1 MNSPAL
7 VVAASG
13 GGSNLQAIIDAIAA
27 GSLAMRI
34 ALVISDQP
42 TCGAVQRALAHNIAV
57 CAIPYPRKATA
68 LQRIAWESQAM
79 QVVNCFAPDMLLLS
93 GFMRIL
99 SSTTLAHV
107 SVPML
112 NQHPALL
119 PDDGGD
125 TVSLRDGRTI
135 PALRGAHVVRD
146 AIAQRL
152 PVTGCTIH
160 RVVPEVDRGPVIA
173 RVEVAIQPD
182 DDEASLHTRIRAV
195 EQNLLLDT
203 LQTFVSEFATEKN
216 PSSVP

>member
-1 MNSPAL
+1 MKQPAL

-13 GGSNLQAIIDAIAA
+13 GGSNLQALIDAIAT
-27 GSLAMRI
+27 GGLAMRI

-57 CAIPYPRKATA
+57 CAIPYPRRADPIK
-68 LQRIAWESQAM
+68 RISWETQAM
-79 QVVNCFAPDMLLLS
+79 QVVDCFAPDIILLS

-99 SSTTLAHV
+99 SSTTLARV
-107 SVPML
+107 TVPLL

-125 TVSLRDGRTI
+125 TVTLSDGRTI

-160 RVVPEVDRGPVIA
+160 RVVPEVDRGPVLA
-173 RVEVAIQPD
+173 RAEVTVHPD
-182 DDEASLHTRIRAV
+182 DDEVTLHSRIRAV
-195 EQNLLLDT
+195 EQQLLIT
-203 LQTFVSEFATEKN
+203 TMQTFVSR
-216 PSSVP
+216 

>member
-1 MNSPAL
+1 MKQPAL

-13 GGSNLQAIIDAIAA
+13 GGSNLQALIDAIATK
-27 GSLAMRI
+27 SLAMRI

-57 CAIPYPRKATA
+57 CAIPYPRRATA
-68 LQRIAWESQAM
+68 LQRIAWETQAM
-79 QVVNCFAPDMLLLS
+79 QVVDCFGPDIMLLS

-99 SSTTLAHV
+99 SSPTLARV
-107 SVPML
+107 TVPLL

-125 TVSLRDGRTI
+125 TVTLSDGRTI

-160 RVVPEVDRGPVIA
+160 RVVPEVDSGPVLA
-173 RVEVAIQPD
+173 RAEVPVHSD
-182 DDEASLHTRIRAV
+182 DNEVTLHGRIRAV
-195 EQNLLLDT
+195 EQQLLITT
-203 LQTFVSEFATEKN
+203 LQSFV
-216 PSSVP
+216 

>member
-1 MNSPAL
+1 MTVPAV

-27 GSLAMRI
+27 GSLDLRI

-42 TCGAVQRALAHNIAV
+42 SCGAVQRAITHAIPV
-57 CAIPYPRKATA
+57 CAIPYPRRATA
-68 LQRIAWESQAM
+68 VQRIAWEEQAM
-79 QVVNCFAPDMLLLS
+79 AVVNCFAPNLILLS

-99 SSTTLAHV
+99 SSETLSQT

-125 TVSLRDGRTI
+125 DVVLQDGRVI

-146 AIAQRL
+146 ALTRGL
-152 PVTGCTIH
+152 TVTGCTIH

-173 RVEVAIQPD
+173 RATVEIDPAD
-182 DDEASLHTRIRAV
+182 TEATLHARIRLV
-195 EQNLLLDT
+195 EQRLLLDT
-203 LQTFVSEFATEKN
+203 LHQRVW
-216 PSSVP
+216 

>member
-1 MNSPAL
+1 MKHPAL

-13 GGSNLQAIIDAIAA
+13 GGSNLQALIDAIAT

-57 CAIPYPRKATA
+57 CAIPYPRRAPM
-68 LQRIAWESQAM
+68 LERIAWETQAM
-79 QVVNCFAPDMLLLS
+79 QVVDCFAPNIILLS

-99 SSTTLAHV
+99 SSTTLARV
-107 SVPML
+107 TVPLL

-125 TVSLRDGRTI
+125 IVTLSDGRTI

-160 RVVPEVDRGPVIA
+160 RVVPEVDRGPVLA
-173 RVEVAIQPD
+173 RAEVTVYAD
-182 DDEASLHTRIRAV
+182 DDEMTLHARIRAV
-195 EQNLLLDT
+195 EQQLLIT
-203 LQTFVSEFATEKN
+203 TMQTFV
-216 PSSVP
+216 

>member
-1 MNSPAL
+1 MTVPAV

-27 GSLAMRI
+27 GSLNLRI

-42 TCGAVQRALAHNIAV
+42 SCGAVQRAIIHAIPV
-57 CAIPYPRKATA
+57 CAIPYPRRATA
-68 LQRIAWESQAM
+68 AQRIAWEEQAM
-79 QVVNCFAPDMLLLS
+79 SVVHCFAPDLILLS

-99 SSTTLAHV
+99 SSETLSQT

-125 TVSLRDGRTI
+125 DVVLPDGRVI

-146 AIAQRL
+146 ALTRGL
-152 PVTGCTIH
+152 TVTGCTIH
-160 RVVPEVDRGPVIA
+160 RVVPQVDRGPVIA
-173 RVEVAIQPD
+173 RATVEIDPAD
-182 DDEASLHTRIRAV
+182 TEATLHARIRLV
-195 EQNLLLDT
+195 EQRLLLDT
-203 LQTFVSEFATEKN
+203 LHQRVW
-216 PSSVP
+216 

>member
-1 MNSPAL
+1 MKQRAL

-13 GGSNLQAIIDAIAA
+13 GGSNLQALIDAIAA
-27 GSLAMRI
+27 DSLAMRI

-42 TCGAVQRALAHNIAV
+42 ACGAVQRALAHNIAV
-57 CAIPYPRKATA
+57 CALPYPRRATA
-68 LQRIAWESQAM
+68 IQRIAWETQAM
-79 QVVNCFAPDMLLLS
+79 QVVDCFAPDIILLS

-107 SVPML
+107 TVPLL

-125 TVSLRDGRTI
+125 TVTLSDGRTI

-160 RVVPEVDRGPVIA
+160 RVVPEVDRGPVLSRA
-173 RVEVAIQPD
+173 EVTVYPD
-182 DDEASLHTRIRAV
+182 DDEVTLHSRIRAV
-195 EQNLLLDT
+195 EQQLLIT
-203 LQTFVSEFATEKN
+203 TMQTFV
-216 PSSVP
+216 